1 MFLFLFLACCVW
13 NWVDLVDLGLFFV
26 FHTFGRGPHPRL
38 ATQCRPIHTFA
49 FHTERYRT
57 CVNCGPAD
65 PVKILKNLRFSISI
79 SLGFFYVFLASA

>member
-26 FHTFGRGPHPRL
+26 FHNFGRAPHPQL
-38 ATQCRPIHTFA
+38 VTQCVPIRTFA
-49 FHTERYRT
+49 FSTERYRT

-65 PVKILKNLRFSISI
+65 PVKILGNLRFSLSV
-79 SLGFFYVFLASA
+79 SLFFV